1 MIIFNLPIFLEKIF
15 NKMAKIL
22 QRIKNLTENEGI
34 TIGKLERVIGAS
46 KGVLSR
52 AINNDTDIQ
61 AKWLEIIA
69 DNYPHYSAEWLLT
82 GKGAMLKTDSSST
95 PPGMSPLPPS
105 DNTISILLDRIDSLT
120 RDNERLLIELKK
132 YRPSSPV
139 GDQP

>member
-1 MIIFNLPIFLEKIF
+1 MIIFNLPNFLEKIF

-105 DNTISILLDRIDSLT
+105 DNAISLLLDRLETQARKI
-120 RDNERLLIELKK
+120 ERLENELKK